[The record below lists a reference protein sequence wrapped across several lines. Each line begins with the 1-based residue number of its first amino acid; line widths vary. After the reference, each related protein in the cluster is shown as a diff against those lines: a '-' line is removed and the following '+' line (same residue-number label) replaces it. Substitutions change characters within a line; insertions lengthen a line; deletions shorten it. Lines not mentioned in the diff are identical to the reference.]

1 MHPVSGILFM
11 LLSGALFATAAAAL
25 FSMIRALS
33 VEDTL
38 SAVESAFGSLVVAI
52 LLLALA
58 RKTFL
63 AGRARLRGEAED
75 KGEAE

>member
-1 MHPVSGILFM
+1 MHPISGILLM
-11 LLSGALFATAAAAL
+11 LLSGAFFAVAAAAL
-25 FSMIRALS
+25 FSMVRALS
-33 VEDTL
+33 VPDTL

-63 AGRARLRGEAED
+63 AGRARLRGNEDGAE
-75 KGEAE
+75 

>member
-11 LLSGALFATAAAAL
+11 LLSGALFAVAGAAL
-25 FSMIRALS
+25 FSMIRALT

-52 LLLALA
+52 LLLILA

-63 AGRARLRGEAED
+63 TGRARLRGDADDKNEAE
-75 KGEAE
+75 